1 MIKLCAKKITSFLIY
16 NESINSDEYELYKY
30 GFETLIAFFLN
41 IFIILIISYIVG
53 KFKYTLLFLC
63 CYCPIRQYTGGYH
76 AENYKKCLGVFIIIY
91 LINVTMLNLIKELKL
106 NDILLLM
113 EFISFIGVWI
123 LTPIEHRD
131 KPLTNKERYHYK
143 KVSRILSGAVLVLT
157 LIGMNLKLTY
167 EFSMY
172 ASSSVIWIFIMLN
185 LAIIKD
191 KGGCKYEETFK

>member
-1 MIKLCAKKITSFLIY
+1 MIKLCSEKITSFLIY

-41 IFIILIISYIVG
+41 ISIILVISYIVG

-91 LINVTMLNLIKELKL
+91 LINVTILNLVNELKL

-113 EFISFIGVWI
+113 EFISCIGIWI
-123 LTPIEHRD
+123 LAPIEHRE
-131 KPLTNKERYHYK
+131 KPLTHKEISHYK
-143 KVSRILSGAVLVLT
+143 KVSRVLT
-157 LIGMNLKLTY
+157 GATLIFTFIGINLKSTY

-185 LAIIKD
+185 MGIIKD
-191 KGGCKYEETFK
+191 KRGM

>member
-1 MIKLCAKKITSFLIY
+1 MVKLCAKKITSFLIY
-16 NESINSDEYELYKY
+16 NQSINSDEYELYKY
-30 GFETLIAFFLN
+30 GFETLIAFIMN
-41 IFIILIISYIVG
+41 ISIILIISFIAG

-91 LINVTMLNLIKELKL
+91 LMDVTILSWIKTLKL
-106 NDILLLM
+106 NEILLLM
-113 EFISFIGVWI
+113 ELISFIGIWI
-123 LTPIEHRD
+123 LTPIEHRE
-131 KPLTNKERYHYK
+131 KPLTNKERSHYK
-143 KVSRILSGAVLVLT
+143 KVSRGLSGAVLVLT
-157 LIGMNLKLTY
+157 LIGMNFKLTY

-191 KGGCKYEETFK
+191 KGGYKYEENFK

>member
-1 MIKLCAKKITSFLIY
+1 MIKLCANKITSFLIY

-30 GFETLIAFFLN
+30 GFETLIAFVIN
-41 IFIILIISYIVG
+41 ISIILIISCIVG

-91 LINVTMLNLIKELKL
+91 LINIIMLEYIKVLKL
-106 NDILLLM
+106 NDIVLLM
-113 EFISFIGVWI
+113 EFISFIGIWI
-123 LTPIEHRD
+123 LAPIEHRD
-131 KPLTNKERYHYK
+131 KPLTYKEILHYK
-143 KVSRILSGAVLVLT
+143 NVSRVLT
-157 LIGMNLKLTY
+157 GIILIVTFIGMNFKLTY

-172 ASSSVIWIFIMLN
+172 ASSSVIWTFTMLN

-191 KGGCKYEETFK
+191 KGGYKYEEISK